1 MKKLLVILSLI
12 SVSIYAAEMPMPAN
26 DNNSKP
32 ADGKM
37 DSKMD
42 HSKMHHEMDHSKMHH
57 EKDKRAPDTKKDSPD
72 SKTPAKD

>member
-42 HSKMHHEMDHSKMHH
+42 HSKMDHSKMHH
-57 EKDKRAPDTKKDSPD
+57 EKDKQAPDAKKDSPD

>member
-42 HSKMHHEMDHSKMHH
+42 HSKMDHSKMHH
-57 EKDKRAPDTKKDSPD
+57 EKDKQAPDTKKDSPD

>member
-42 HSKMHHEMDHSKMHH
+42 HSKIHHK
-57 EKDKRAPDTKKDSPD
+57 KDKQAPDTKKDSPD